1 MDQDASPYGVWWMV
15 AINSAAFIIFALS
28 FSFPRLKR
36 EWRSFGGF
44 AAFVVALFTEMHG
57 FPLTIYL
64 LSGWLGTR
72 AGTDPMRQSPAHF
85 WHQLFGLRGNPDSDP
100 FHKVSAL
107 FIGVGFLLL
116 VWAWRHLFTAQK
128 THAMTTGGPYQYV
141 RHPQYVAF
149 VFIMFGFLLQWP
161 TLLTAAM
168 FPILVYM
175 YVLLARQEER
185 DSLAAF
191 GDAYARYCAVT
202 PSFIPRFGRT
212 AATPT

>member
-44 AAFVVALFTEMHG
+44 ASFVVALFTEMHG

-64 LSGWLGTR
+64 LSGWMGTR
-72 AGTDPMRQSPAHF
+72 AGTDLTRQSPAHF
-85 WHQLFGLRGNPDSDP
+85 WHDLLGLGSDPDRDP
-100 FHKVSAL
+100 FHLVSTL
-107 FIGVGFLLL
+107 FIGAGFLLL
-116 VWAWRHLFTAQK
+116 VWAWRLLYQAQK
-128 THAMTTGGPYQYV
+128 HHGMTTGGPYQYV

-168 FPILVYM
+168 FPVLVYM
-175 YVLLARQEER
+175 YVLLARKEER
-185 DSLAAF
+185 DSLAEF
-191 GDAYARYCAVT
+191 GDAYARYAAVT
-202 PSFIPRFGRT
+202 PAFIPHLRRP
-212 AATPT
+212 AAHPT